1 MALSADTNLVFAEG
15 ENSIPAGAGVEVF
28 KGSMISVS
36 ADSSIG
42 VGYGNPLEAGEVF
55 AGHAMEGCDN
65 TDGAAGDL
73 DITLRDGAPYRL
85 VVTISDVNQENV
97 GATVYASDDATCTL
111 TAGSNS
117 RVGIVLRVTDTD
129 EAEVLFEPFVS

>member
-1 MALSADTNLVFAEG
+1 MSLSKDTQLTFAAG
-15 ENSIPAGAGVEVF
+15 ANSIPAGAGVEVF

-42 VGYGNPLEAGEVF
+42 VGYGNPLVAGEVF

-65 TDGAAGDL
+65 TDGDAGDL
-73 DITLRDGAPYRL
+73 DIQLRCGAPYRL
-85 VVTISDVNQENV
+85 VVDLAASQESIGV
-97 GATVYASDDATCTL
+97 AVYASDDETYTL

-117 RVGIVLRVTDTD
+117 KVGILIRVRNATQC
-129 EAEVLFEPFVS
+129 EVLFQPFCT